1 MDRCV
6 RIWDAAT
13 GESRTEFK
21 YLAEW
26 VDHIAIAPDG
36 SWLATAGKNLV
47 DIWDPATGWARPE
60 QSRHRQWVSQL
71 VASAD
76 GRRLLSLDHEGT
88 VRLWFPQTGEVLRHV
103 ETGARHGP
111 KHQPAIDP
119 HIPRVATLAYGR
131 VLLWD
136 LTG

>member
-1 MDRCV
+1 MGPAGRHPHHVHSGDGYSRVVRKVAVDPDSGWLVTACMDRCV

-13 GESRTEFK
+13 GQSHAELK

-47 DIWDPATGWARPE
+47 HIWDPATGQARPE
-60 QSRHRQWVSQL
+60 QSRHPQWVSQL

-76 GRRLLSLDHEGT
+76 GSR
-88 VRLWFPQTGEVLRHV
+88 
-103 ETGARHGP
+103 
-111 KHQPAIDP
+111 
-119 HIPRVATLAYGR
+119 
-131 VLLWD
+131 
-136 LTG
+136 